1 MRGNDAESINR
12 FFRDHSPR
20 GGFSGSAARQGE
32 GRRNQRRI
40 SPQVVEDV
48 CRVAFRGLGF
58 PGRARVYDPGRAYH
72 VSISGRFL
80 GASAPLGDHSPR
92 GARRS
97 AGMGGGAAVGGGRR
111 TGGRHRPE
119 AGPRRQRG
127 RRDLLRC
134 WGGEAADRS
143 SLRGSLAANG
153 PIMAGAV
160 ASLTAAEAI
169 FQPGSAAQKRASD
182 LGASLDSAL
191 FCGFSKGPCT
201 DSRHEICSA
210 PAGWRR
216 RCWPDRLPLPGT
228 PL

>member
-12 FFRDHSPR
+12 FFPGSFAPGRFFWFCGQTGRGPEEPAPDLPPSR
-20 GGFSGSAARQGE
+20 GGRLPGGVPWPRFPRSGAGVRSWQGE
-32 GRRNQRRI
+32 
-40 SPQVVEDV
+40 
-48 CRVAFRGLGF
+48 
-58 PGRARVYDPGRAYH
+58 H

-92 GARRS
+92 GARRR

-111 TGGRHRPE
+111 TGGRDRPE
-119 AGPRRQRG
+119 AGPG

-153 PIMAGAV
+153 PIVAGAV

-169 FQPGSAAQKRASD
+169 FQPGSVAHKRASD

-201 DSRHEICSA
+201 DSRHEIC
-210 PAGWRR
+210 
-216 RCWPDRLPLPGT
+216 
-228 PL
+228 